1 MVVKEA
7 RPWAIMTGYNRLAG
21 TFCSEHI
28 RLLEEILR
36 REWGFDGLVMSDWG
50 GTHSAGPSVRAGLDL
65 EMPGPAKAR
74 ASLLAEAERDANTA
88 AAVRERALE
97 VLR

>member
-1 MVVKEA
+1 
-7 RPWAIMTGYNRLAG
+7 MTGYNRLGG
-21 TFCSEHI
+21 TFCGEHV

-50 GTHSAGPSVRAGLDL
+50 GTHSAGASARAGLDL

-74 ASLLAEAERDANTA
+74 ANLLAEAERDPATREA
-88 AAVRERALE
+88 AGIAR
-97 VLR
+97 